1 MKFTLYTADCIG
13 SLSNSIYP
21 NKHIVTDETS
31 MKAAAEFDHVTAEYK
46 NNHRS
51 NSDFLSSDNVPMD
64 CDNDHSDDPND
75 WVTPL
80 EVAMAFPGV
89 EFVVVYSRN
98 HMLPKSGKTARP
110 RFHVYF
116 PISPITESTEYTAL
130 KKQIAAEFPYF
141 DNNALD
147 SARLLFGVQNPQV
160 EIFNGNLSIVDFL
173 ENSDFEQWDNESS
186 SVPEGSRN
194 STMSHYA
201 GRIIKRLGDT
211 DEAYRQFLKQAEKCS
226 PPLDDSE
233 LQTIWNSAVK
243 FGKKVSKQ
251 DGYIPPE
258 QYNLG
263 AASASGFNL
272 KPEDYSD
279 IGQA

>member
-1 MKFTLYTADCIG
+1 MKFTLFTADCIG

-233 LQTIWNSAVK
+233 LQTFWNISVK
-243 FGKKVSKQ
+243 FGK
-251 DGYIPPE
+251 
-258 QYNLG
+258 
-263 AASASGFNL
+263 
-272 KPEDYSD
+272 
-279 IGQA
+279 